1 MSEDVEVKS
10 LASLEPVGEKIL
22 LKVLAISLLSVI
34 SLSPSKT
41 QKVEELALE
50 LGSKSLREFSK
61 VPKFLRTTA
70 VIEKFFIKIGCFEIF
85 I

>member
-50 LGSKSLREFSK
+50 LGSKSLRAFQSFFEQQLLSRS
-61 VPKFLRTTA
+61 FLL
-70 VIEKFFIKIGCFEIF
+70 KCFFEMMF
-85 I
+85 